1 MLDWKNQSIDLL
13 NQGDFQIVEPGPLHV
28 PIEGFAIRRD
38 ENLALTLETKAAR
51 TAKSRAVQHLTGM
64 VTLNTEQ
71 VELANISGIKAVLS
85 GVQTRSVSTL
95 QDGLKEIAGIHHG
108 ELAMTGAALA

>member
-1 MLDWKNQSIDLL
+1 M
-13 NQGDFQIVEPGPLHV
+13 